1 MLRNR
6 SFTFLALMRNMAA
19 NHHKYSESITNMGVL
34 QVFEQMLARDK
45 ALSEKIA
52 SVIDLDKLLKPNP
65 KMSELIDK
73 LFEHNEAAEKW
84 TEYLQNTLYGKLRHT
99 IDGASVNDE
108 YEEPEPSDIVIDAI
122 EDRVTEINEPAAQRR
137 HLRITREGL
146 LVDQDDPSKTHPL
159 SPQMQRLLSSLN
171 KTYQKTKALCED
183 SGYKSEPA
191 FYDAIRRLNRIGFHK
206 LKLATKISISERT
219 LGFRLAKYISI
230 EVDKQNPNI

>member
-1 MLRNR
+1 MVEN
-6 SFTFLALMRNMAA
+6 STNPSDTTENQNIAL
-19 NHHKYSESITNMGVL
+19 Y
-34 QVFEQMLARDK
+34 FEQMMARDN
-45 ALSEKIA
+45 ALSEKIT
-52 SVIDLDKLLKPNP
+52 SMIDLDKLLKPNP

-73 LFEHNEAAEKW
+73 LFERNEAAEKW
-84 TEYLQNTLYGKLRHT
+84 TEYLQNSLYRKLGHT
-99 IDGASVNDE
+99 IDGTPVDDE
-108 YEEPEPSDIVIDAI
+108 LEEPEPSDIVIDAI

-146 LVDQDDPSKTHPL
+146 LVDQDDPSKKHPL

-206 LKLATKISISERT
+206 LKLATKITISERT

-230 EVDKQNPNI
+230 EVDKQNPNV